1 MPIRLAMGRDGC
13 DHCSKKKSCRQGGEM
28 RRCFNEVRLK
38 GMTSLKLSLGNL
50 FVALVR
56 DGVDC
61 PYERAAGV
69 AAFSSG

>member
-50 FVALVR
+50 FVALVKR
-56 DGVDC
+56 AL
-61 PYERAAGV
+61 ERFFEKPSKRKG
-69 AAFSSG
+69 